1 MAHDKQR
8 HDRATSRA
16 ARVILALKD
25 EQPEAVHEVLAECRE
40 NPAQLSDL
48 VVALGALAAV
58 RYDDEATL
66 YLAEAAADKL
76 AGEIPGSEGLGR

>member
-1 MAHDKQR
+1 MAHDRQR

-25 EQPEAVHEVLAECRE
+25 EQPEAVHEVLTECRG
-40 NPAQLSDL
+40 NVAQLHDL
-48 VVALGALAAV
+48 VVTLGALAAV
-58 RYDDEATL
+58 RYDDADAIVMAT
-66 YLAEAAADKL
+66 ATADKL